1 MGKIFVDGMEIAFS
15 KLMDYVSDRILEGFD
30 NWLYNRRRRKEKER
44 RAKKLTTEKLETP
57 MTKIE
62 RILQEE
68 GGSEPTAVDTS
79 ATTYP
84 VNRGKTGQT
93 NANQEDFKI

>member
-1 MGKIFVDGMEIAFS
+1 
-15 KLMDYVSDRILEGFD
+15 
-30 NWLYNRRRRKEKER
+30 
-44 RAKKLTTEKLETP
+44 

-93 NANQEDFKI
+93 NAN

>member
-15 KLMDYVSDRILEGFD
+15 KLMDYASDRILE
-30 NWLYNRRRRKEKER
+30 E
-44 RAKKLTTEKLETP
+44 LETP

-93 NANQEDFKI
+93 NAN

>member
-15 KLMDYVSDRILEGFD
+15 KLMDYASDRILEGFD

-93 NANQEDFKI
+93 NAN